1 MKHLLVGL
9 ALWWAALPAWSQNIR
24 IQENRFEG
32 RYLVRHGS
40 VHVLLQPFS
49 QALGARLGEVGEG
62 YWSSLQD
69 AEAPAAV
76 PAGVLQVGGKQ
87 IALLLESGDVF
98 VPAEAY
104 CQALGLSTSRDAG
117 GVLRVKPGAVAQRN
131 THKAVSPDPADY
143 FVTQYQ
149 SRYNQWAP
157 KHSANCGPA
166 CMAMVALAYGLAP
179 EGLMPGD
186 RQGLI
191 QWCRQLMTSGNLDEN
206 RGTKAREIER
216 VATQLGLASHWIR
229 KYQDLDRALA
239 EGQLVVVGGDT
250 SRIGA
255 PGGDH
260 FLLCVGR
267 RGSDFIINDPGG
279 FFPAPGAHLSEGQM
293 EQFFIEA
300 IALAP
305 KP

>member
-1 MKHLLVGL
+1 MKHFVLWLWLGL
-9 ALWWAALPAWSQNIR
+9 GASPVWSQNIR
-24 IQENRFEG
+24 IQEKRFEG
-32 RYLVRHGS
+32 PCLVRHGT

-49 QALGARLGEVGEG
+49 QALGARMGEAGEG
-62 YWSSLQD
+62 FWGAIQE
-69 AEAPAAV
+69 EAPPAAV
-76 PAGVLQVGGKQ
+76 PGGFIRVGEKQ
-87 IALLLESGDVF
+87 IALLVESGDVF

-117 GVLRVKPGAVAQRN
+117 GVLRVHPKVQGRVVSR
-131 THKAVSPDPADY
+131 KAVPANPADY

-157 KHSANCGPA
+157 KQSANCGPA

-191 QWCRQLMTSGNLDEN
+191 EWCRQLMTVGNQDQN
-206 RGTKAREIER
+206 RATKAREIER
-216 VATQLGLASHWIR
+216 VATQLGLHSQRIR
-229 KYQDLDRALA
+229 KYQDIDRALA
-239 EGQLVVVGGDT
+239 EGHLVVVGGDT
-250 SRIGA
+250 NRIGS

-267 RGSDFIINDPGG
+267 LGSDYVINDPGG
-279 FFPAPGAHLSEGQM
+279 FFPTPGARLPEGEM

>member
-1 MKHLLVGL
+1 MKCFAWCLS
-9 ALWWAALPAWSQNIR
+9 LWFGALPGWSQNIR

-32 RYLVRHGS
+32 RYLVRHGY
-40 VHVLLQPFS
+40 VHVLLHPFS
-49 QALGARLGEVGEG
+49 QALGARVGEAGEG
-62 YWSSLQD
+62 YWGTLQEG
-69 AEAPAAV
+69 EAPATV
-76 PAGVLQVGGKQ
+76 PGGFIQVGEKQ

-104 CQALGLSTSRDAG
+104 CQALGLNISRDAG
-117 GVLRVKPGAVAQRN
+117 GGLRVHPKVQPRSGARRSIPAN
-131 THKAVSPDPADY
+131 PADY

-179 EGLMPGD
+179 EGLLPGD

-191 QWCRQLMTSGNLDEN
+191 LWCRQLMTRGNQDQN
-206 RGTKAREIER
+206 RATKAREIER
-216 VATQLGLASHWIR
+216 VAIQLGLTPHWIR
-229 KYQDLDRALA
+229 RYRDIDQALA

-250 SRIGA
+250 NRIGC

-267 RGSDFIINDPGG
+267 LGSDYIINDPGG
-279 FFPAPGAHLSEGQM
+279 FFPTPGAHLSEGQM

-305 KP
+305 KS